1 MFRHTGL
8 SGRRLGFAA
17 LLLIVGA
24 TVLAAS
30 AGAARV
36 HQSATTFK
44 VGWITGLTGTQA
56 TNSASATQGIA
67 AAFTQIN
74 KTNAAGV
81 KLALVTVDDA
91 ATPQVA
97 SQRCNE
103 LVNQDHVQAVI
114 GFESTPSQS
123 ACNQFL
129 TSANIP
135 YILAQTSTSGSI
147 CLANYYALGTV
158 GNQQVNPLVDYFLKH
173 GSKRIYIVA
182 NDFSSGHIGA
192 GQIGDRV
199 GSKATIVGTSYEP
212 LGTTDFSS
220 DISKIAAA
228 KPDTVI
234 DVLVGNDE
242 VSFYKQFRTDPR
254 SNGIATGS
262 FLMDDGI
269 AAAIGQKLLK
279 GTVVNTSYS
288 PTNPSKQNKQFIAA
302 MKAKFG
308 SKAAVSGAAAAAWDG
323 AWILARTLKKA
334 HSTDGSAII
343 SGLANAVYTGARGGL
358 SFKGKHYVSLA
369 MFLVS
374 YNGTKGSIVG
384 KFARIYPIP
393 ANTACQ

>member
-1 MFRHTGL
+1 MSRTGL
-8 SGRRLGFAA
+8 SGRRLAFAA

-24 TVLAAS
+24 TTLAAT
-30 AGAARV
+30 AAAARV
-36 HQSATTFK
+36 HRSATTFK

-56 TNSASATQGIA
+56 TNSAAATQGIS
-67 AAFTQIN
+67 AAFTLIN

-114 GFESTPSQS
+114 GFESTPSQA
-123 ACNQFL
+123 ACNQYL

-147 CLANYYALGTV
+147 CLANYYALATV
-158 GNQQVNPLVDYFLKH
+158 GNQQVNPLVDYLLKQ
-173 GSKRIYIVA
+173 GSKKVYIVA
-182 NDFSSGHIGA
+182 NDFSSGHLGA
-192 GQIGDRV
+192 SQIADRV
-199 GSKATIVGTSYEP
+199 GSKGTIVGTSYEP

-254 SNGIATGS
+254 SSGIKTGS

-269 AAAIGQKLLK
+269 ANAIGQKLLK

-288 PTNPSKQNKQFIAA
+288 ATNPSKQNKQFIAA
-302 MKAKFG
+302 MNAKFG
-308 SKAAVSGAAAAAWDG
+308 SKASISGAAAAAWDG
-323 AWILARTLKKA
+323 AWILARTLKKT
-334 HSTDGSAII
+334 HSTDGSALIT
-343 SGLANAVYTGARGGL
+343 GLANSAYTGARGGL
-358 SFKGKHYVSLA
+358 TFKGKHYVSLA

-374 YNGTKGSIVG
+374 YNGTKDSIVG
-384 KFARIYPIP
+384 KFARIYPVP